1 MSGENLSSERQ
12 EELRA
17 AKSAEE
23 LEQIAEAEDQKLSD
37 EMLEGVA
44 GGYTNCKG
52 FHMEDPHERCPAWCG
67 WVG

>member
-1 MSGENLSSERQ
+1 MNTENLSPERQ

-23 LEQIAEAEDQKLSD
+23 LERISKEEGCELNDD
-37 EMLEGVA
+37 MLEGVA

-52 FHMEDPHERCPAWCG
+52 YYKEDPHERCPNWCAWRA
-67 WVG
+67 